1 MLSFSWSKV
10 RNAKIGSPAVCESL
24 LARVIFDDARKQ
36 RIVVAIL
43 QRMGEKPDRCLNSE
57 ELGQVQRQLGVSR
70 TTMWRVMKHL
80 KRIGLVDITPLGE
93 RDQHYF
99 LSHKF
104 PRVVGKVRRAAMRLL
119 PPTWA
124 SKG

>member
-10 RNAKIGSPAVCESL
+10 KNAKIGSPSVCESL
-24 LARVIFDDARKQ
+24 LAGVFFDDAKKQ
-36 RIVVAIL
+36 RILGAIL

-70 TTMWRVMKHL
+70 ATMWRIMKHL

-104 PRVVGKVRRAAMRLL
+104 PG
-119 PPTWA
+119 
-124 SKG
+124 